1 MKPMKVFLFALIL
14 LLVPLLAHGET
25 QYYSI
30 SDLPSVTSARWK
42 ETYQA
47 YGRTIDV
54 DVKIEIPDVAAAPV
68 LLVRTA
74 SPVSETITREIEKQ
88 CEVAMKEDKINSYSF
103 ASTNYVT
110 SYAHAVPL
118 MWGTTT
124 RKDEN
129 YNESMS
135 WDSHLLTEYSMD
147 CTYAEDNDLILGV
160 AVEIAKKEIKKLFQ
174 CEDLKLTNVAIFD
187 RTFYKKSKE
196 KISKQGYYHL
206 ELHQVFHSIPF
217 MTSVQNAFSKKGLWN
232 ENLSIRRRGLAL
244 AEIWNEN
251 SFDLRYWFY
260 EESDVLYQDIPLL
273 SFDGLKYQVEELIN
287 KGYVRDIFSVNL
299 GYVQF
304 DTENGEEQALVPAW
318 VVWCEYQQE
327 GPRAERT
334 GPLYNDGWL
343 EHEPY
348 YRPLIISAQTGKMID
363 PENTEEGRCMM
374 PEIMTW

>member
-1 MKPMKVFLFALIL
+1 MKPMKVFLFALML
-14 LLVPLLAHGET
+14 LLVPLLAYGET

-74 SPVSETITREIEKQ
+74 SPISETITQEIEKQ
-88 CEVAMKEDKINSYSF
+88 CEAAMKKDKVNSYSF
-103 ASTNYVT
+103 KSTNFVT
-110 SYAHAVPL
+110 SYDYGTPPQ
-118 MWGTTT
+118 WGKTQNAEYEMT
-124 RKDEN
+124 
-129 YNESMS
+129 MS
-135 WDSHLLTEYSMD
+135 WDSHLLLDYSMD
-147 CTYAEDNDLILGV
+147 KAYAEDNDLLLGD
-160 AVEIAKKEIKKLFQ
+160 AVEIAQRQIEALYH
-174 CEDLKLTNVAIFD
+174 CEKLKLTNVATFD
-187 RTFYKKSKE
+187 RTFYKKNKK
-196 KISKQGYYHL
+196 KISEKGYYHL
-206 ELHQVFHSIPF
+206 EMHQVLQGIPF
-217 MTSVQNAFSKKGLWN
+217 MASVQNTFSKKGLWN
-232 ENLSIRRRGLAL
+232 ENLWIKERGRAS
-244 AEIWNEN
+244 ADVWGEN
-251 SFDLRYWFY
+251 SFLIGCWFY
-260 EESDVLYQDIPLL
+260 EESDVLYQDVPLL
-273 SFDGLKYQVEELIN
+273 SFDELKYQVEELIN